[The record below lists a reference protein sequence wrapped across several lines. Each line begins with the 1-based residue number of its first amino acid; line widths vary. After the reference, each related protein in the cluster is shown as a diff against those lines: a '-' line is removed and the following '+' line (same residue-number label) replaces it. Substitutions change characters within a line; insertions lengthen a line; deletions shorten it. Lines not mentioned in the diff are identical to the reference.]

1 MRTLRKPDDAIA
13 KTAGI
18 PRFAIRKNEQQL
30 RGYGGKNIRKMYR
43 GMYQI
48 EEDIK
53 TGKIGDQIGVEAL
66 ICKLLLP

>member
-1 MRTLRKPDDAIA
+1 MMPSPKPLESHDLPFERI
-13 KTAGI
+13 
-18 PRFAIRKNEQQL
+18 EQQL
-30 RGYGGKNIRKMYR
+30 RGYGEKTLERCIEECI
-43 GMYQI
+43 QI

>member
-1 MRTLRKPDDAIA
+1 MRKKVLIYVQAYNAEKTLERCIEEC
-13 KTAGI
+13 I
-18 PRFAIRKNEQQL
+18 
-30 RGYGGKNIRKMYR
+30 
-43 GMYQI
+43 QI